1 MKTVKIIL
9 IWVAAIIITLSA
21 AIYQRMT
28 GPTYPLRLKTELNG
42 DKFKFKLTRSA
53 SIGEGCTV
61 EIPANPEI
69 SSAKIVFRKYPGDF
83 IYDTLLMTK
92 DTANWTVQLPV
103 QPAAG
108 KLEYY
113 ALLYDD
119 KGELVYDNS
128 ENTAIVRFKGDV
140 PKAVLTPHII
150 LMFLA
155 MLFSTAAMLMAVFNF
170 GNFRLTSFIT
180 LGLLIVGGLILGP
193 IVQLYAFGEAW
204 TGWPYGKDLTDNKTL
219 ITAIFW
225 IAAVVLNLKK
235 PRRWAVIL
243 AAIVL
248 LAVYSIPHSAR
259 GSEFDHKSGEVV
271 TG

>member
-9 IWVAAIIITLSA
+9 IWVAAIVITLSA

-28 GPTYPLRLKTELNG
+28 GPTYPLRLKTEING
-42 DKFKFKLTRSA
+42 EEFKFKLTRSA

-61 EIPANPEI
+61 EIPSKTGIYRAE
-69 SSAKIVFRKYPGDF
+69 IVFRKYPGDF
-83 IYDTLLMTK
+83 KYDTLAMKK
-92 DTANWTVQLPV
+92 DTVNWTVQLPV

-113 ALLYDD
+113 ALLYNG
-119 KGELVYDNS
+119 KGKLVYENS

-140 PKAVLTPHII
+140 PKSVLTPHII

-180 LGLLIVGGLILGP
+180 LGLLTLGGLVLGP
-193 IVQLYAFGEAW
+193 IVQHYAFGEAW
-204 TGWPYGKDLTDNKTL
+204 TGWPVGKDLTDNKTL

-225 IAAVVLNLKK
+225 IAAVVINIRK
-235 PRRWAVIL
+235 PRRWAVII
-243 AAIVL
+243 AAIIL

-259 GSEFDHKSGEVV
+259 GSELDHESGEVM

>member
-1 MKTVKIIL
+1 MKVVKIIL
-9 IWVAAIIITLSA
+9 IWVAAIVITLTA

-28 GPTYPLRLKTELNG
+28 GPTYPLRLKTEING
-42 DKFKFKLTRSA
+42 EKYKFKLTRSA
-53 SIGEGCTV
+53 SVGKGCNV
-61 EIPANPEI
+61 EIPLNENIAE
-69 SSAKIVFRKYPGDF
+69 AKIVFKKYPGNF
-83 IYDTLLMTK
+83 EYDTVLMQK
-92 DTANWTVQLPV
+92 DSVNYSAQLPV
-103 QPAAG
+103 QVPAA

-113 ALLYDD
+113 TILI
-119 KGELVYDNS
+119 DNS
-128 ENTAIVRFKGDV
+128 GKQIYENSDNTAIVRFKGDV
-140 PKAVLTPHII
+140 PAVVLTPHII

-180 LGLLIVGGLILGP
+180 LGLLTVGGLILGP
-193 IVQLYAFGEAW
+193 IVQHYAFGEAW
-204 TGWPYGKDLTDNKTL
+204 TGWPVGKDLTDNKTL

-225 IAAVVLNLKK
+225 IGAVIINLKK

-243 AAIVL
+243 AAIIL

-259 GSEFDHKSGEVV
+259 GSEFDHKSGEIV